1 MSTKLRVLL
10 AGTASLLLI
19 SACTSEKPNASTVK
33 EIAEVTVNGMVISK
47 NRVDMLV
54 KQSSGQVDNPEIRKD
69 VIDQLT
75 LQMLLADEATKKD
88 LHKSSEVAEQV
99 DLTRQSILAN
109 AYVQDFVKN
118 NPVSDDMLK
127 AEYEQIKSGKEYKAR
142 HILVE
147 KEAEARDIIA
157 QIKKDPGSFGKLAA
171 EKSKDAAS
179 KNQGGDLGWFD
190 AKRMVP
196 EFSAAVSKLGKG
208 KFTEEPVKTSFGYHV
223 ILLDDTKPVVA
234 PPPFEAIKPNL
245 TQQLQRQNLMKHL
258 DSIKAKAKIEKAE
271 ASAVA
276 TK

>member
-1 MSTKLRVLL
+1 MSKKLRILL

-19 SACTSEKPNASTVK
+19 SACTPEKPSASAAK
-33 EIAEVTVNGMVISK
+33 EVAEVTVNGIAISK
-47 NRVDMLV
+47 NRVDMLA
-54 KQSSGQVDNPEIRKD
+54 KQSGGETDNPEIRKRI
-69 VIDQLT
+69 IDQLI
-75 LQMLLADEATKKD
+75 LQMLIADEATKKG
-88 LHKSSEVAEQV
+88 LHTSAEVVEQV

-109 AYVQDFVKN
+109 TYVQDFVKN

-127 AEYEQIKSGKEYKAR
+127 AEYERIKNDKEYKAR

-147 KEAEARDIIA
+147 KETEARDIIA

-171 EKSKDAAS
+171 EKSKDRAS
-179 KNQGGDLGWFD
+179 QSQGGDLGWFD

-223 ILLDDTKPVVA
+223 IWLDDTKPVVA
-234 PPPFEAIKPNL
+234 PPFEAIKPNL
-245 TQQLQRQNLMKHL
+245 TQQLQQQNLMKHL
-258 DSIKAKAKIEKAE
+258 DAIKAKAKIEKTE

-276 TK
+276 AK